1 MKDIRENIYFDR
13 VWIPMMVQDSQ
24 IVAPYN
30 MQKRMVQ
37 SYGQEWLSGRNI
49 SELVYLH
56 VKNDI
61 FTTLVWFLI
70 LMLPFCE

>member
-1 MKDIRENIYFDR
+1 MTIKDITEDIHFNR

-24 IVAPYN
+24 IMTPYN
-30 MQKRMVQ
+30 LQKRMVQ

-61 FTTLVWFLI
+61 FTTLV
-70 LMLPFCE
+70 